1 MRSIGL
7 AFGVFVIGVAAL
19 LIAVAPSAHAQS
31 SRLSFDVAS
40 IQASAEQSVGDVGT
54 IYTIPGG
61 RFTANSV
68 LLRVLIFNA
77 YDLKEPD
84 QLIGG
89 PDWINTIRWSIEA
102 QAAGNPDRGAV
113 MRMLRSLLE
122 DRFKLT
128 VHRETRELAAPG
140 SKLESSKRLVQ
151 VLVIDSVQKP
161 SEN

>member
-1 MRSIGL
+1 MLRNVT
-7 AFGVFVIGVAAL
+7 AVVAAL
-19 LIAVAPSAHAQS
+19 LVAVAPSAHAQAY
-31 SRLSFDVAS
+31 RLSFDVAS
-40 IQASAEQSVGDVGT
+40 IQLSADQSVGHVGT

-77 YDLKEPD
+77 YDLKEPE

-89 PDWINTIRWSIEA
+89 PDWMNTIRWSIEA
-102 QAAGNPDRGAV
+102 QAAGNPDRGTV
-113 MRMLRSLLE
+113 MRMLRALLE
-122 DRFKLT
+122 DRFKLK
-128 VHRETRELAAPG
+128 VHRETREL
-140 SKLESSKRLVQ
+140 SKLESAKGPVE

>member
-1 MRSIGL
+1 MLRNVTT
-7 AFGVFVIGVAAL
+7 VFAAL
-19 LIAVAPSAHAQS
+19 LIAVAPSARAQS

-40 IQASAEQSVGDVGT
+40 IQLSDNQSVGEVGT
-54 IYTIPGG
+54 IYTVPGG
-61 RFTANSV
+61 RFAATSV
-68 LLRVLIFNA
+68 LMRVLIFNA

-89 PDWINTIRWSIEA
+89 PDWMNTTRWNIEA

-122 DRFKLT
+122 DRFKLK
-128 VHRETRELAAPG
+128 VHWEMQELPAA
-140 SKLESSKRLVQ
+140 SLKLESARGPVE
-151 VLVIDSVQKP
+151 VLVIDSVSKP

>member
-1 MRSIGL
+1 MIRIL
-7 AFGVFVIGVAAL
+7 KAL
-19 LIAVAPSAHAQS
+19 LLFVSGLLLLALATDAQS
-31 SRLSFDVAS
+31 YRLSFDVAS
-40 IQASAEQSVGDVGT
+40 IQLSADQSVGHVGT

-77 YDLKEPD
+77 YDLKEPE

-89 PDWINTIRWSIEA
+89 PDWMNTIRWNIEA
-102 QAAGNPDRGAV
+102 QAAGNPDRDTV
-113 MRMLRSLLE
+113 MRMLRALLE
-122 DRFKLT
+122 DRFKLK
-128 VHRETRELAAPG
+128 VHRETREL
-140 SKLESSKRLVQ
+140 SKLESAKGPVE